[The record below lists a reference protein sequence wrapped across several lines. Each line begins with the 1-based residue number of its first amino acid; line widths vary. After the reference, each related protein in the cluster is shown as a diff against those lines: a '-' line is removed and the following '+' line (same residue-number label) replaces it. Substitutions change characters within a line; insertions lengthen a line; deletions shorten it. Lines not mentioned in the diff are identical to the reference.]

1 MSEPILHERNAYL
14 QRIADRLPFEEAEK
28 LDIVHELEGHLSDSM
43 TRLEAD
49 GLSPHVAERTAI
61 DRLGPPERL
70 ADSLTE
76 ARRSPRRLLAA
87 AGAGT
92 LSALNGVV
100 YGYLFALLVIQV
112 VWFVSAGLAAA
123 LQPFGAMWTSPP
135 SITAMTVAAI
145 AVGAYAAGRK
155 VTVTVAARAGYRV
168 RSARRLTAVL
178 GAAVILAYVLFGWR
192 GSLNWPEVTMLLSL
206 PAWYVLGSWR
216 ASAAPFPSRRWH
228 LEIIGVAAIAVPLSL
243 GVGLAQ
249 SGGGS
254 GSGSFRPEGVELIG
268 LPRPASIEAAV
279 SGTEGGLTAAGR
291 ASSFVV
297 LDDAAVL
304 TGWVDFEV
312 EAWSGT
318 GGREIWNGVSR
329 NAGALSRD
337 ATSPF
342 AAAPATLEST
352 GVMAR
357 LGGAVTVDRTPGVT
371 LAWIAITGVG
381 PDGRRYILEG
391 PGFVTTA
398 FSGTVADWLAAVI
411 SGR

>member
-1 MSEPILHERNAYL
+1 MPEPIGLERDAFL

-28 LDIVHELEGHLSDSM
+28 LDILIELEGHLSDSM

-49 GLSPHVAERTAI
+49 GLSPDVAERTAI
-61 DRLGPPERL
+61 GRLGPPERL

-112 VWFVSAGLAAA
+112 VWFVAAA
-123 LQPFGAMWTSPP
+123 LVVALHPFGALRTSPP

-145 AVGAYAAGRK
+145 AVGAYASGRK
-155 VTVTVAARAGYRV
+155 LTATVAARAGYRV
-168 RSARRLTAVL
+168 RRARQVTAAV

-192 GSLNWPEVTMLLSL
+192 GSLIWPEVTMLLSL
-206 PAWYVLGSWR
+206 PVWYVLGAWR

-228 LEIIGVAAIAVPLSL
+228 LAVIGVAAIAVPLSL

-254 GSGSFRPEGVELIG
+254 GSGSLRPEGVELIG

-279 SGTEGGLTAAGR
+279 AGSGGGLTADGR
-291 ASSFVV
+291 ASTYVT
-297 LDDAAVL
+297 LDDPAVFN
-304 TGWVDFEV
+304 GWVDFRV
-312 EAWSGT
+312 EAWPGAA
-318 GGREIWNGVSR
+318 GPEPWNGDAR
-329 NAGALSRD
+329 NAGALSPG

-342 AAAPATLEST
+342 AAAAATLEST
-352 GVMAR
+352 GGTAR

-391 PGFVTTA
+391 PGFETTT
-398 FSGTVADWLAAVI
+398 FNGTVADWLAAVV